1 MRRNW
6 WFFLLLCGTLS
17 AQELPFT
24 HFAPG
29 GPSAAPLPS
38 ASVQKII
45 QDHQGYI
52 WLAFY
57 STGIARYDGH
67 NMETYGVGDGLAD
80 PTVREIVEDAAH
92 RLWVAS
98 EAGLV
103 VSSKSLDDYAVGER
117 IRFVSRVG
125 NVALTPARMRRNC
138 VIAARDGWLWVGT
151 QDGILRYRFDAHGH
165 LQVKP
170 YDLGGEG
177 PSGILAMLLRRDGS
191 ILASR
196 ADQSILVMTAD
207 AAPRLFLRSD
217 APTSALAE
225 TEDGTV
231 WGGDVDGSV
240 WKLEEG
246 VPRVVNHQLAE
257 RIVALVGTRDGHYL
271 WAASLG
277 TGAVRIDLHETSE
290 NMVVTRA
297 NGLLGET
304 LWTIFE
310 DREGNLWFGQNG
322 GVSRLRKGYEA
333 FNAWTAQT
341 SPALP
346 DPSSFAV
353 LPQWRGAMWV
363 ATGGG
368 VAALSPTGTDTL
380 TVDQGLHSNQVYAL
394 AEEGDKRLWMATA
407 AGLNCLSVAGE
418 EPPAISENV
427 RRTPVTLHGTP
438 YVVSALGLD
447 TTYAARGFGEAM
459 CFAGSWGA
467 ACLSGGKWLQFRGR
481 SGLSPAGATSVAMDG
496 HGFLWIGSP
505 DRGLFHSTA
514 PLDSIL
520 SSNPAG
526 EVLTPVFVSAWTTA
540 SGAQTN
546 GIRSLL
552 HHNHLL
558 WVGTGA
564 GLAVLQTEKPYH
576 ATNVFRGQPVV
587 GMTPSTDG
595 RTVWVSNNAGL
606 VQIDA
611 QSLREIS
618 RVTKAEGL
626 IDDEAWAYGPLATG
640 PQGRIYLATPS
651 GVSVFNPAAREK
663 NVLPPI
669 VRMRRVTLSNDAE
682 IELEYAALTFSDESR
697 VRYQTRLAGFDRK
710 WSDETTDTKIR
721 YTNLPAYLFP
731 RTYTFEV
738 KARNADGVWSA
749 PVSNSFAIRP
759 SIWLRWWA
767 VLFYLSALII
777 ALWVWN
783 RWRTRQLKRK
793 NRMLEDLV
801 LARTEEIRAQ
811 AGELETLDRIVEVI
825 NREVGLENVLK
836 SVLDQGMKLFPQAE
850 KGAFLKFDHET
861 RRTEVFAVSGY
872 DPDPLKGFSLSFE
885 EAMKRYSE
893 RAEQLEEGVY
903 LIKGADFGD
912 LAGAE
917 KTAHLPVPRAMLAMA
932 VTLSGRMEGFLVFDN
947 FTDENAFGRNDLQKL
962 ARVREHA
969 VSAIAKARILRELQ
983 IKNEQAEEANRAK
996 SIFLANMSHE
1006 LRTPMNAIIGFSEI
1020 LVERLSERIEPKY
1033 VGFLRSILQ
1042 SGQHLLS
1049 IINDILDLSKVE
1061 AGKMELYPE
1070 TFPVRAAIE
1079 SVCSVM
1085 KGMSAKKGITFEIDV
1100 AGDVDKIETDHA
1112 KFKQILY
1119 NLLSNAV
1126 KFSRSNSIVTIRA
1139 RLVPVGVALP
1149 GVAGPA
1155 DVAITVIDRGIG
1167 IAKENVGVIFDEFR
1181 QIDTATSR
1189 TYGGTGLGLS
1199 LVRKFVELQRGSVS
1213 VKSVLGEGSE
1223 FTFVLPMRFA
1233 GTAIPSP
1240 IVGRDGV
1247 VVPPGERVLVVEDED
1262 EAYET
1267 ISTYLHS
1274 AGYVSIRARSGEDA
1288 LKLARVMRPLAITL
1302 DLVLPGIEGWQVLK
1316 SLKGD
1321 ATTCDVPVII
1331 ISMLD
1336 NRELALAIGAEDYF
1350 TKPVEWPRLLRR
1362 LAEITGRDGSARAAR
1377 LLIVD
1382 DDLDVHAMLEQE
1394 LSKEGYVLDRAM
1406 TGAEA
1411 LERAETLHPDVI
1423 ILDLMMPGMSGFE
1436 IAETLRMREAT
1447 SRIPIVVL
1455 TAKELTA
1462 EERERLRHWVSG
1474 MVIKGSAAGTRLIRA
1489 IRSLEASSNPRSSVS
1504 PGPAFF

>member
-1 MRRNW
+1 MPRNW
-6 WFFLLLCGTLS
+6 WLFLLLCGTLS

-29 GPSAAPLPS
+29 GPSAVPLPS

-45 QDHQGYI
+45 QDHQGFV

-80 PTVREIVEDAAH
+80 PTVREIVEDATH
-92 RLWVAS
+92 HLWVAS

-103 VSSKSLDDYAVGER
+103 VSGKALDDYAPGER
-117 IRFVSRVG
+117 IRFVSHVG
-125 NVALTPARMRRNC
+125 SVQLTPSRMRRNC
-138 VIAARDGWLWVGT
+138 VVAGRDGWLWVGT
-151 QDGILRYRFDAHGH
+151 QDGILRYRFDAQGH
-165 LQVKP
+165 LEAKP
-170 YDLGGEG
+170 YDLGIEG
-177 PSGILAMLLRRDGS
+177 PSGILAMLPRRDGTV
-191 ILASR
+191 LASR
-196 ADQSILVMTAD
+196 ADQSIVVMS
-207 AAPRLFLRSD
+207 SD
-217 APTSALAE
+217 APPRVLLRGETATSALAE
-225 TEDGTV
+225 MADGTL

-240 WKLEEG
+240 WKLEG
-246 VPRVVNHQLAE
+246 GTPRIVNHDLAE
-257 RIVALVGTRDGHYL
+257 RIVALVATRDGHDI
-271 WAASLG
+271 WVASLG
-277 TGAVRIDLHETSE
+277 TGALRLDLSNPAE

-310 DREGNLWFGQNG
+310 DREGDLWFGQNG
-322 GVSRLRKGYEA
+322 GASRLRKGYEA
-333 FNAWTAQT
+333 FIAWTEHT

-346 DPSSFAV
+346 SPSSFAV
-353 LPQWRGAMWV
+353 VPQWRGAMWV

-368 VAALSPTGTDTL
+368 VAALTSAGTETL
-380 TVDQGLHSNQVYAL
+380 TVDQGLQSNQVYAL
-394 AEEGDKRLWMATA
+394 AEEGEGRLWLATS
-407 AGLNCLSVAGE
+407 AGLSCLSLAGE
-418 EPPAISENV
+418 EPPAIASNV
-427 RRTPVTLHGTP
+427 KRTPVTLHGTH

-447 TTYAARGFGEAM
+447 TTYAARRFGEDM

-467 ACLSGGKWLQFRGR
+467 ACLSEGKWLLFRAR
-481 SGLSPAGATSVAMDG
+481 AGLSPAGATSMAMDR
-496 HGFLWIGSP
+496 HGYLWVGST

-514 PLDSIL
+514 PLAMIVRDHA
-520 SSNPAG
+520 AG
-526 EVLTPVFVSAWTTA
+526 EVLDRSFLPAWTTA
-540 SGAQTN
+540 DGAPTN

-552 HHNHLL
+552 YHNGLL

-564 GLAVLQTEKPYH
+564 GLAVLRTEKPYS
-576 ATNVFRGQPVV
+576 ATNVFNGQPVV
-587 GMTPSTDG
+587 GMTPATDG
-595 RTVWVSNNAGL
+595 RTVWVSNNSGL
-606 VQIDA
+606 VEVDA
-611 QSLREIS
+611 STRREVS
-618 RVTKAEGL
+618 RVTKADGL
-626 IDDEAWAYGPLATG
+626 IDDEAWAYGPLATD

-651 GVSVFNPAAREK
+651 GVSIFTPAAREQ
-663 NVLPPI
+663 NLLPPI
-669 VRMRRVTLSNDAE
+669 VRMRRVTLSNASE

-697 VRYQTRLAGFDRK
+697 VRYRTRLAGFDRE

-749 PVSNSFAIRP
+749 PSAHSFAIQP
-759 SIWLRWWA
+759 PLGFRWWA
-767 VLFYLSALII
+767 ALVYLAALVI
-777 ALWVWN
+777 ALRVWN
-783 RWRTRQLKRK
+783 RWRMRQLKRK

-801 LARTEEIRAQ
+801 LSRTEEIRAQ

-850 KGAFLKFDHET
+850 KGVFLKFDHET
-861 RRTEVFAVSGY
+861 RRTEIFAVSGY
-872 DPDPLKGFSLSFE
+872 DPDPLKGLSLSFE
-885 EAMKRYSE
+885 EAMRRYSE

-903 LIKGADFGD
+903 LIKGADFGH

-983 IKNEQAEEANRAK
+983 VKNEQAEEANRAK

-1020 LVERLSERIEPKY
+1020 LVERLNDRIEPKY

-1070 TFPVRAAIE
+1070 TFPVRPAIE
-1079 SVCSVM
+1079 SVCAVM
-1085 KGMSAKKGITFEIDV
+1085 KGLSAKKTVAFEVDV
-1100 AGDVDKIETDHA
+1100 APDVHQIETDHA

-1126 KFSRSNSIVTIRA
+1126 KFSRSHSTVTIRA
-1139 RLVPVGVALP
+1139 RLVT
-1149 GVAGPA
+1149 AGGATGSAAPT

-1167 IAKENVGVIFDEFR
+1167 IARENVALIFDEFR

-1189 TYGGTGLGLS
+1189 SHGGTGLGLS
-1199 LVRKFVELQRGSVS
+1199 LVKKFVELQRGSVS

-1223 FTFVLPMRFA
+1223 FTFVLPLRFA

-1240 IVGRDGV
+1240 IIGPDGIV
-1247 VVPPGERVLVVEDED
+1247 IPPGERVLVVEDED
-1262 EAYET
+1262 AAFDT
-1267 ISTYLHS
+1267 ICAYLHS
-1274 AGYVSIRARSGEDA
+1274 AGYVPIRARSGEEA

-1316 SLKGD
+1316 SLKAD
-1321 ATTCDVPVII
+1321 PTTCDIPVII
-1331 ISMLD
+1331 VSMLD

-1350 TKPVEWPRLLRR
+1350 IKPVEWPRLLRR
-1362 LAEITGRDGSARAAR
+1362 LSEITGREGAPRAAR

-1406 TGAEA
+1406 TGVEA
-1411 LERAETLHPDVI
+1411 LDRAEGQRPDVI

-1436 IAETLRMREAT
+1436 IAEALRMREST

-1474 MVIKGSAAGTRLIRA
+1474 TVMKGSAAGARLIRA
-1489 IRSLEASSNPRSSVS
+1489 IRSLEASSNPRSSAS
-1504 PGPAFF
+1504 PGSVFS